1 MTLEQRKKLAA
12 HIQRILKVR
21 RVSFPVANTEKG
33 PLYLSYVKD
42 APDFEI
48 VLDAVPLNMNDYD
61 NRELKSLLEK
71 YLFEIKTEL
80 IVPITQEIQE
90 ALVAIGAEAPTQLL
104 KVETELQEIKDSSI
118 TQVTYNP
125 KGKKLGRPA
134 KSK

>member
-1 MTLEQRKKLAA
+1 MTLEARKKLAA

-21 RVSFPVANTEKG
+21 RVSFLIATTDKG
-33 PLYLSYVKD
+33 PLTLNYLKD

-71 YLFEIKTEL
+71 YLFEKEEVTESPTHL
-80 IVPITQEIQE
+80 LHNLRGGTENTPIGDMPDIIESLSE
-90 ALVAIGAEAPTQLL
+90 
-104 KVETELQEIKDSSI
+104 
-118 TQVTYNP
+118 
-125 KGKKLGRPA
+125 KKKAGRPA